1 MTGLGP
7 LPQALYNGESFHRE
21 ELNFK
26 ELEMAV
32 LHRMMDT
39 TAYLQKEVFMVG
51 KHVWENVWWVIF
63 INYFCITLELS

>member
-7 LPQALYNGESFHRE
+7 LPQALYNGESFHPE
-21 ELNFK
+21 ELNIR

-32 LHRMMDT
+32 LHRMMDE

-51 KHVWENVWWVIF
+51 KHVWENIWWMIF
-63 INYFCITLELS
+63 IDDFYIKNIF